1 MGLLIGS
8 VSAII
13 QTVELLSQHEL
24 VLNNQV
30 LALIDQCVQI
40 PADFDISYPNTKVR
54 RIIAGISSIEFKSDP
69 QLFNRI
75 LMTSS
80 ISIWKFLILRSLR
93 KPFLN

>member
-30 LALIDQCVQI
+30 LSLIEQCAQM
-40 PADFDISYPNTKVR
+40 PADFDISYPNTK
-54 RIIAGISSIEFKSDP
+54 ASIYFAFYKVI
-69 QLFNRI
+69 LF
-75 LMTSS
+75 L
-80 ISIWKFLILRSLR
+80 
-93 KPFLN
+93 